1 MMQYLY
7 EIAGELT
14 NGVPAK
20 YGTLDPPVTC
30 MSKCNLVM
38 TTWDMQL
45 IFIDIQQSYVD
56 MQLIYIGMLFVFKEY
71 SLIKKI
77 KLHANINKL
86 QHK

>member
-1 MMQYLY
+1 
-7 EIAGELT
+7 
-14 NGVPAK
+14 
-20 YGTLDPPVTC
+20 
-30 MSKCNLVM
+30 M
-38 TTWDMQL
+38 TTWNMQL

>member
-1 MMQYLY
+1 
-7 EIAGELT
+7 
-14 NGVPAK
+14 
-20 YGTLDPPVTC
+20 
-30 MSKCNLVM
+30 M

-77 KLHANINKL
+77 KLRANINKL